1 MSRISLH
8 LWFILLS
15 FIVFGFFLQ
24 VLPENDLW
32 ASGGE
37 SRISGEV
44 FWQVV
49 SFVLLVILLGYVLK
63 KPVRFF
69 LMKRREDV
77 KNSLE
82 QSAKKEEESRKN
94 SENWEK
100 KLNSLSQEIADLHNK
115 IYQEGE
121 AERQRIIEKALEEGD
136 RIRKQAQVIA
146 EQEVK
151 KARSALRKEMV
162 DLSVEMAERLLK
174 ESTQPQD
181 QERLVRE
188 YIGKMR
194 ELR

>member
-1 MSRISLH
+1 MSRISLR
-8 LWFILLS
+8 LWLM
-15 FIVFGFFLQ
+15 VFGFLLQ
-24 VLPENDLW
+24 VLPVNNLW
-32 ASGGE
+32 ASGGG

-49 SFVLLVILLGYVLK
+49 SFVLLVILLAYVLK

-69 LMKRREDV
+69 LMKRRKDIE
-77 KNSLE
+77 NSLE
-82 QSAKKEEESRKN
+82 QSAKKEEQSRKN
-94 SENWEK
+94 SENWER
-100 KLNSLSQEIADLHNK
+100 KLNSLSQEIADLHKK
-115 IYQEGE
+115 ISQEGE

-151 KARSALRKEMV
+151 KARSALRNEMV
-162 DLSVEMAERLLK
+162 DLSVELAEGLLR
-174 ESTQPQD
+174 EYTQPQD
-181 QERLVRE
+181 QERLVQE

>member
-1 MSRISLH
+1 MSRISLR
-8 LWFILLS
+8 LS
-15 FIVFGFFLQ
+15 FIVFGLFLQ
-24 VLPENDLW
+24 VLPVNNLW
-32 ASGGE
+32 ASEGG

-63 KPVRFF
+63 KPVRSF
-69 LMKRREDV
+69 LSKRREDIR
-77 KNSLE
+77 NSLE
-82 QSAKKEEESRKN
+82 QSAKKEEESRSN
-94 SENWEK
+94 AESWEK
-100 KLNSLSQEIADLHNK
+100 KLNSMSQEIADIHKK
-115 IYQEGE
+115 ISQEGE
-121 AERQRIIEKALEEGD
+121 AERQKIIEKAVEEGD

-151 KARSALRKEMV
+151 KANSALRKEMV

-174 ESTQPQD
+174 ESAQPQD

>member
-1 MSRISLH
+1 MSRISLR
-8 LWFILLS
+8 LS
-15 FIVFGFFLQ
+15 FIVFGLFLQ
-24 VLPENDLW
+24 VLRVNNLW
-32 ASGGE
+32 ASEGGG
-37 SRISGEV
+37 RISGEV

-49 SFVLLVILLGYVLK
+49 SFVLLVILLAYVMK

-69 LMKRREDV
+69 LIKRREDI

-94 SENWEK
+94 SEDWEK
-100 KLNSLSQEIADLHNK
+100 KIISLSQEIADLHKK
-115 IYQEGE
+115 ISEEGE
-121 AERQRIIEKALEEGD
+121 AERQRIIEKAVEEGD

-162 DLSVEMAERLLK
+162 DLSVELAERLLK
-174 ESTQPQD
+174 ECTQPQD

-188 YIGKMR
+188 YLGKMR

>member
-1 MSRISLH
+1 MSRISLR
-8 LWFILLS
+8 LS
-15 FIVFGFFLQ
+15 FVVLVFFSP
-24 VLPENDLW
+24 VLPVNDLW
-32 ASGGE
+32 ASEGG
-37 SRISGEV
+37 SKIGGEV
-44 FWQVV
+44 FWQIV
-49 SFVLLVILLGYVLK
+49 SFVLLVILLGRVLK
-63 KPVRFF
+63 KPVRSF
-69 LMKRREDV
+69 LSKRREDI

-82 QSAKKEEESRKN
+82 QSAKKEEESRSN
-94 SENWEK
+94 AESWEK
-100 KLNSLSQEIADLHNK
+100 KLNSMSQEIADLHKK
-115 IYQEGE
+115 ISQEGE
-121 AERQRIIEKALEEGD
+121 AERQKIIEKAVEEGD

>member
-1 MSRISLH
+1 MSRISLR
-8 LWFILLS
+8 LS
-15 FIVFGFFLQ
+15 FIVFGLFWQ
-24 VLPENDLW
+24 VLPVNNLW
-32 ASGGE
+32 ASEGG

-49 SFVLLVILLGYVLK
+49 SFVLLVILLAYVMK

-69 LMKRREDV
+69 LIKRREDI

-94 SENWEK
+94 SEDWEK
-100 KLNSLSQEIADLHNK
+100 KIISLSQEIADLHKK
-115 IYQEGE
+115 ISEEGE
-121 AERQRIIEKALEEGD
+121 AERQRIIEKAVEEGD

-162 DLSVEMAERLLK
+162 DLSVELAERLLK
-174 ESTQPQD
+174 ECTQPQD

-188 YIGKMR
+188 YLGKMR

>member
-1 MSRISLH
+1 MSRISLR
-8 LWFILLS
+8 LW

-24 VLPENDLW
+24 VLPVNDLW
-32 ASGGE
+32 ASGGGNK
-37 SRISGEV
+37 ISGEV

-49 SFVLLVILLGYVLK
+49 SFILLVILLAYVLK
-63 KPVRFF
+63 KPVRVF
-69 LMKRREDV
+69 LMKRREDI

-94 SENWEK
+94 SENWER
-100 KLNSLSQEIADLHNK
+100 KLDSLSQEIAELHKK
-115 IYQEGE
+115 ISQEGE
-121 AERQRIIEKALEEGD
+121 VERQKIMEKALEEGD

-162 DLSVEMAERLLK
+162 DLSVELAERLLK

-188 YIGKMR
+188 YVGKMG

>member
-1 MSRISLH
+1 MSRNSFRLGFTVLGIFFQSLP
-8 LWFILLS
+8 
-15 FIVFGFFLQ
+15 VK
-24 VLPENDLW
+24 DLW

-49 SFVLLVILLGYVLK
+49 SFVLLVILLAYVLK
-63 KPVRFF
+63 KPVRLF
-69 LMKRREDV
+69 LTKRREEI

-82 QSAKKEEESRKN
+82 QSARKEDESR
-94 SENWEK
+94 ENFEDWER
-100 KLNSLSQEIADLHNK
+100 KLNSLSQEISELHK
-115 IYQEGE
+115 RISQEGE
-121 AERQRIIEKALEEGD
+121 AERQKIIGKALEEGD

-162 DLSVEMAERLLK
+162 DLSVELAGRLLK
-174 ESTQPQD
+174 ECTQAQD

-188 YIGKMR
+188 YIGKIR
-194 ELR
+194 ELQ

>member
-1 MSRISLH
+1 MSRISLR
-8 LWFILLS
+8 LS
-15 FIVFGFFLQ
+15 FIVFGLFLQ
-24 VLPENDLW
+24 VLPVNNLW
-32 ASGGE
+32 ASEGG

-49 SFVLLVILLGYVLK
+49 SFVLLVILLAYVMK

-69 LMKRREDV
+69 LIKRREDI

-94 SENWEK
+94 SEDWEK
-100 KLNSLSQEIADLHNK
+100 KIISLSQEIADLHKK
-115 IYQEGE
+115 ISEEGE
-121 AERQRIIEKALEEGD
+121 AERQRIIEKAVEEGD

-162 DLSVEMAERLLK
+162 DLSVELAERLLK
-174 ESTQPQD
+174 ECTQPQD

-188 YIGKMR
+188 YLGKMR

>member
-1 MSRISLH
+1 MSRNSFRRGITV
-8 LWFILLS
+8 LS
-15 FIVFGFFLQ
+15 VLFQ
-24 VLPENDLW
+24 VLPVNDLW

-49 SFVLLVILLGYVLK
+49 SFVLLVILLAYVLK
-63 KPVRFF
+63 KPIRLF
-69 LMKRREDV
+69 LTKRREEI

-82 QSAKKEEESRKN
+82 QSARKEDESR
-94 SENWEK
+94 ENFEDWER
-100 KLNSLSQEIADLHNK
+100 KLNSLSQEISELHK
-115 IYQEGE
+115 RISQEGE
-121 AERQRIIEKALEEGD
+121 AERQKIIGKALEEGD

-162 DLSVEMAERLLK
+162 DLSVELAERLLK
-174 ESTQPQD
+174 ECTQPQD

-188 YIGKMR
+188 YIGKIR
-194 ELR
+194 ELQ

>member
-1 MSRISLH
+1 MSRISLR
-8 LWFILLS
+8 LWFA
-15 FIVFGFFLQ
+15 VFGFFLQ
-24 VLPENDLW
+24 ALSVNNLW
-32 ASGGE
+32 ASGGG

-49 SFVLLVILLGYVLK
+49 SFVLLVILLAYVLK
-63 KPVRFF
+63 RPVRLF
-69 LMKRREDV
+69 LMKRQDDI

-94 SENWEK
+94 FESWER
-100 KLNSLSQEIADLHNK
+100 KLNSLSQEIAELHQK
-115 IYQEGE
+115 ISQEGE
-121 AERQRIIEKALEEGD
+121 VERQRIIERALEEGD
-136 RIRKQAQVIA
+136 RIQKQARVVA

-151 KARSALRKEMV
+151 KARSALRREMV
-162 DLSVEMAERLLK
+162 DLSVELTEKLLK

>member
-1 MSRISLH
+1 VSRISLR
-8 LWFILLS
+8 LWFIIFSL
-15 FIVFGFFLQ
+15 FWQI
-24 VLPENDLW
+24 LPVNDLW
-32 ASGGE
+32 ASGGG
-37 SRISGEV
+37 SRIGAEV

-49 SFVLLVILLGYVLK
+49 SFVLLAILLAYVLK
-63 KPVRFF
+63 KPLRLF
-69 LMKRREDV
+69 LVKRREEIR
-77 KNSLE
+77 NSLE

-94 SENWEK
+94 SEDWEK
-100 KLNSLSQEIADLHNK
+100 KLNSLSQEIADLHNR
-115 IYQEGE
+115 ISQEGE
-121 AERQRIIEKALEEGD
+121 AERQKIIEKALEEGD

-162 DLSVEMAERLLK
+162 DLSVELAEKLLK
-174 ESTQPQD
+174 EYAQPQD

>member
-1 MSRISLH
+1 MSRISLR
-8 LWFILLS
+8 LS
-15 FIVFGFFLQ
+15 FIVFGLFLQ
-24 VLPENDLW
+24 VLPVNNLW
-32 ASGGE
+32 ASEGGG
-37 SRISGEV
+37 RISGEV

-49 SFVLLVILLGYVLK
+49 SFVLLVILLAYVMK
-63 KPVRFF
+63 KPVRLF
-69 LMKRREDV
+69 LIKRREDI

-94 SENWEK
+94 SEDWEK
-100 KLNSLSQEIADLHNK
+100 KIISLSQEIADLHKK
-115 IYQEGE
+115 ISEEGE
-121 AERQRIIEKALEEGD
+121 AERQRIIEKAVEEGD

-162 DLSVEMAERLLK
+162 DLSVELAERLLK
-174 ESTQPQD
+174 ECTQPQD

-188 YIGKMR
+188 YLGKMR